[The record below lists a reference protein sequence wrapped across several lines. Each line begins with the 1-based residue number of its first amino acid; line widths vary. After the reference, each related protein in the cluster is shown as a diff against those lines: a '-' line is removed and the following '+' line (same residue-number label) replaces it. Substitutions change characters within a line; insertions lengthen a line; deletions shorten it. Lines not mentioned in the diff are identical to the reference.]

1 MDKISLDLNEDFIFD
16 IADFFKVFGDSTRI
30 KILIA
35 LYNQELCVAD
45 LAKEI
50 GLSQSA
56 TSHQLTMLKMN
67 RLVKFRRQGTTLF
80 YSLDDD
86 HIIKIIKM
94 AVEHLKEK

>member
-1 MDKISLDLNEDFIFD
+1 MDKITLSEDFIFE

-30 KILIA
+30 KILTS
-35 LYNQELCVAD
+35 LYNKELCVAD

-50 GLSQSA
+50 NLSQSA

-86 HIIKIIKM
+86 HIIKIIKT
-94 AVEHLKEK
+94 AIEHLSEK

>member
-1 MDKISLDLNEDFIFD
+1 MDNIKLNDDFIFD
-16 IADFFKVFGDSTRI
+16 VADFFKVFGDSTRI
-30 KILIA
+30 KILTS
-35 LYNQELCVAD
+35 LYNKELCVAD

-50 GLSQSA
+50 NLSQSA